1 MSTMCFIII
10 DTIEICYFKYN
21 VVVECFITIVS
32 LALLVLIKKKWLA
45 LLVRLIWLRFWNE
58 KENWKKKIKLDV
70 LGCVVYRCW

>member
-32 LALLVLIKKKWLA
+32 LALLVLIKKK
-45 LLVRLIWLRFWNE
+45 N
-58 KENWKKKIKLDV
+58 D
-70 LGCVVYRCW
+70 

>member
-32 LALLVLIKKKWLA
+32 LALLVLIKKKMISIA
-45 LLVRLIWLRFWNE
+45 C
-58 KENWKKKIKLDV
+58 KT
-70 LGCVVYRCW
+70 YMT